1 MSSNVN
7 GKETIVNILVKRDEV
22 TREEASSLIDDVME
36 QVYASLT
43 NGDDSEAEEIWMSEI
58 GLEVDYLLALLT

>member
-1 MSSNVN
+1 MSTDKNV
-7 GKETIVNILVKRDEV
+7 KENIVNILVKRDEV

-43 NGDDSEAEEIWMSEI
+43 NGDDSEAEEIWMSEL